1 MSHHVLLSLE
11 CVWCS
16 HAYWERAGVR
26 EEYQSLPLSTLI
38 PWHRVP
44 HWNRGCLS
52 SKLPGSIY
60 TCPCMCLNMYV
71 CVYVL
76 CAPRSYVSI
85 FQHLKACLHG
95 CGILGGQRE
104 VSRAVMSSVM
114 FVTARKVCSRGM
126 DRSFYTGT
134 SDDIR
139 CQLIILAILYNILV
153 IKKKLNPNYIYRTI

>member
-1 MSHHVLLSLE
+1 MYLSA
-11 CVWCS
+11 CVWCVS
-16 HAYWERAGVR
+16 IY
-26 EEYQSLPLSTLI
+26 
-38 PWHRVP
+38 VP
-44 HWNRGCLS
+44 CTW
-52 SKLPGSIY
+52 IY

-76 CAPRSYVSI
+76 CAPRSYASI

-126 DRSFYTGT
+126 DQAGLVRERCLPEGPARHHFPLLDQLPSCRTVRSHCLPGAGASQSHHSGLESLWT
-134 SDDIR
+134 SKP
-139 CQLIILAILYNILV
+139 LAIHCQSL
-153 IKKKLNPNYIYRTI
+153 